1 MRIDITAIDKTRI
14 NKNKQSHP
22 FDETVYTI
30 SQRNKKRRA
39 ALSKATLLRGRK
51 SVLQFTAVSCINGL
65 IAMDE
70 DNCMVYV

>member
-39 ALSKATLLRGRK
+39 ALSEATLLRGENP
-51 SVLQFTAVSCINGL
+51 SCNSPRFLSFNGL

>member
-30 SQRNKKRRA
+30 SQRNKKEEPLFLKRPFSGGENPSCNSPRF
-39 ALSKATLLRGRK
+39 LS
-51 SVLQFTAVSCINGL
+51 FNGL